1 MHLASL
7 HIYPVK
13 SLRGLSVESAEID
26 ALGAVDDRRFMVT
39 DAEGRFATQRTM
51 AKMARIWA
59 FIEGAELVLRSEG
72 FGEVRIGHP
81 PDPRAA
87 LVPVT
92 VWKSEV
98 QAEDCGAEPSAWLSR
113 VIGAPCKLVRIG
125 PACVRPVQKA
135 AAEPGDLVSFADAAP
150 LLVTNTGSLADLNDR
165 ILEAG
170 GEAVP
175 MDRFRPN
182 IVVAGAEPFA
192 EDQWKRIRIGGV
204 VLRSAGPCARC
215 IVTTTDQETGIRGH
229 EPLRTLA
236 TFRRNSQDPTYVN
249 FGQNLV
255 NESKVG
261 ILRVG
266 DSVEILE

>member
-1 MHLASL
+1 
-7 HIYPVK
+7 
-13 SLRGLSVESAEID
+13 
-26 ALGAVDDRRFMVT
+26 
-39 DAEGRFATQRTM
+39 
-51 AKMARIWA
+51 
-59 FIEGAELVLRSEG
+59 
-72 FGEVRIGHP
+72 
-81 PDPRAA
+81 
-87 LVPVT
+87 
-92 VWKSEV
+92 
-98 QAEDCGAEPSAWLSR
+98 
-113 VIGAPCKLVRIG
+113 VRIG